1 MSIKDWLKIVSL
13 KTTLQNYEQ
22 SSLIDKGLVLIVIK
36 GNLPKGFGFIIETQ
50 TIQITQVFI

>member
-22 SSLIDKGLVLIVIK
+22 TPLIDNCLVLIVIK
-36 GNLPKGFGFIIETQ
+36 GNLQEGFGLLLDRRWCP
-50 TIQITQVFI
+50 

>member
-36 GNLPKGFGFIIETQ
+36 GNLQERFGFK
-50 TIQITQVFI
+50 FKCPD